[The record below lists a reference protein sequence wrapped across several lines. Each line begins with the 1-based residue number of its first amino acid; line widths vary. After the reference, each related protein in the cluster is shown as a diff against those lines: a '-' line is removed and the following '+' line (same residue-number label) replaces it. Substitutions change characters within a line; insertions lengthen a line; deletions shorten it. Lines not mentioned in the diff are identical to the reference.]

1 MHVNICLNKIK
12 ITKKRTDD
20 SKSENKIKDEFKSKI
35 NDKNFRSKVNLQK
48 KNIKE
53 EVKNQNEIKKK
64 IVNKN

>member
-35 NDKNFRSKVNLQK
+35 NDKNIRTKVNLQK